1 MEQLADVIKI
11 FIEKHLMPSIISI
24 AGTIATYLFFPQDN
38 WIVVKLGTTMFI
50 LLFFCSYFLLVQLLI
65 IAVRSFNRF
74 MVHRIYEMR
83 ENKEEEQKAIQQIN
97 KFFDRLSPQDKN
109 ILLTFVKNGNKI
121 MLTYQH
127 YYGGFDSFL
136 ENYNLVNVSDYIG
149 NIHTLDKEHY
159 WILPELEEMLISQTE
174 PVIGLKQYRIK
185 NEFFKDL
192 VWVYKSNGKLGNF

>member
-97 KFFDRLSPQDKN
+97 EFFDRLSPQDKN
-109 ILLTFVKNGNKI
+109 ILLTFAG
-121 MLTYQH
+121 Q
-127 YYGGFDSFL
+127 
-136 ENYNLVNVSDYIG
+136 
-149 NIHTLDKEHY
+149 
-159 WILPELEEMLISQTE
+159 
-174 PVIGLKQYRIK
+174 
-185 NEFFKDL
+185 
-192 VWVYKSNGKLGNF
+192 